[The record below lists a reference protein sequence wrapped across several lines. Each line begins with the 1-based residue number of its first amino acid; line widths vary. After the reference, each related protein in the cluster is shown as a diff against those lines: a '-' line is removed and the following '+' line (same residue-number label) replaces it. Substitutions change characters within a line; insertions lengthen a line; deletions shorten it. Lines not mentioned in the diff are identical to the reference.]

1 MKILLLII
9 FMILIYYVNA
19 YNTFTVEYE
28 NSIHKLENDIQ
39 QLNDMNMKQN
49 AFIQYQNQRM
59 ENQQLKY
66 EESLKIVDFEKL
78 DEKLLSYKSITET
91 LEEKEER
98 NQTMEDNISNLQDK
112 YDSIMEEYDEKN
124 KSNDELLESLSEKD
138 KDLNQKIKTLQK
150 NIEEMKM
157 TIMEDEK
164 NKENIE
170 KNNTFF
176 NSLHD
181 FKSQYIDGN
190 EKIIGTTAGAGAL
203 GVLLYNLT
211 KKSNDTTSRSQ
222 EIGPSMSKSMS
233 KLTDSF
239 TDGRQSNSGT
249 NTSSTS
255 QRSSSKEQFVDLKK
269 SADSEKKSV
278 PLKSAVQ
285 PNYHPEQFDEQ
296 LEKLFSNE
304 QLKNLYKQTGFTPEE
319 IEVFENYLN
328 KDSTSQ
334 STGSSDENF
343 SNKKLKQYLNK
354 SIDPDEEAKRIAD
367 YIIRKDGETSEQRDK
382 LIKRIAEQLQSSSS
396 TRQSNNDVNVSN
408 RDISTNS
415 NTSIPTNKTSA
426 QKKSQQRKSNQKQS
440 RIVRPT
446 GFLDAIRSPGK
457 ELKPV
462 SKRKVN
468 VKPPVAK
475 ITFLDDIKAGEANK
489 MLKPASKRKLNVK
502 PPVRQKTKGEIAMD
516 AIIERGIA
524 MNNPSNSKSGSSSG
538 SGSSDWS

>member
-1 MKILLLII
+1 
-9 FMILIYYVNA
+9 MILIYYVNA

-28 NSIHKLENDIQ
+28 NSIHKLEKDIE

-49 AFIQYQNQRM
+49 LFIQYQNQQM

-138 KDLNQKIKTLQK
+138 EDLNRKIKTLQK

-211 KKSNDTTSRSQ
+211 KKSNDTTSLSQ
-222 EIGPSMSKSMS
+222 EIGPSMSKNMR
-233 KLTDSF
+233 LD
-239 TDGRQSNSGT
+239 D
-249 NTSSTS
+249 
-255 QRSSSKEQFVDLKK
+255 DK
-269 SADSEKKSV
+269 SEEKSV

-285 PNYHPEQFDEQ
+285 PNYHPEQIDEQ
-296 LEKLFSNE
+296 LEKLLSNE
-304 QLKNLYKQTGFTPEE
+304 PLKNLYKQKGLSPEE
-319 IEVFENYLN
+319 IEVIENYLN

-334 STGSSDENF
+334 STGSFDENF
-343 SNKKLKQYLNK
+343 SNKKLKNK
-354 SIDPDEEAKRIAD
+354 K
-367 YIIRKDGETSEQRDK
+367 
-382 LIKRIAEQLQSSSS
+382 
-396 TRQSNNDVNVSN
+396 
-408 RDISTNS
+408 
-415 NTSIPTNKTSA
+415 
-426 QKKSQQRKSNQKQS
+426 KKS
-440 RIVRPT
+440 
-446 GFLDAIRSPGK
+446 
-457 ELKPV
+457 
-462 SKRKVN
+462 
-468 VKPPVAK
+468 
-475 ITFLDDIKAGEANK
+475 
-489 MLKPASKRKLNVK
+489 
-502 PPVRQKTKGEIAMD
+502 
-516 AIIERGIA
+516 
-524 MNNPSNSKSGSSSG
+524 
-538 SGSSDWS
+538 

>member
-28 NSIHKLENDIQ
+28 NSIHKLEKDIE

-49 AFIQYQNQRM
+49 VFIQYQNQRM

-112 YDSIMEEYDEKN
+112 YDSIMGEYDEKN

-138 KDLNQKIKTLQK
+138 EDLNRKIKTLQK

-211 KKSNDTTSRSQ
+211 KKSND
-222 EIGPSMSKSMS
+222 SKNEKHSS
-233 KLTDSF
+233 DDKIIDSF

-255 QRSSSKEQFVDLKK
+255 QRSSSKEQFV
-269 SADSEKKSV
+269 
-278 PLKSAVQ
+278 

-296 LEKLFSNE
+296 LEKLLSNE
-304 QLKNLYKQTGFTPEE
+304 PLKNLYKQKGLSPEE
-319 IEVFENYLN
+319 IEVIENYLN

-334 STGSSDENF
+334 STGSFDENF
-343 SNKKLKQYLNK
+343 SNKKLDQYLKQMIKEQQN
-354 SIDPDEEAKRIAD
+354 EV
-367 YIIRKDGETSEQRDK
+367 RK
-382 LIKRIAEQLQSSSS
+382 
-396 TRQSNNDVNVSN
+396 SNNLNVSN

-426 QKKSQQRKSNQKQS
+426 QKKSQQRKSNQELFA
-440 RIVRPT
+440 RPV
-446 GFLDAIRSPGK
+446 GFLNAIKSPIN
-457 ELKPV
+457 LKKV
-462 SKRKVN
+462 DSNEKNNRK
-468 VKPPVAK
+468 PT
-475 ITFLDDIKAGEANK
+475 ILDEIKGGSRGVR
-489 MLKPASKRKLNVK
+489 LKPANERKLNDKKTVVK
-502 PPVRQKTKGEIAMD
+502 NTDMELMAELMKRKH
-516 AIIERGIA
+516 A
-524 MNNPSNSKSGSSSG
+524 MNNPSNSKSS
-538 SGSSDWS
+538 SSDWSFKK